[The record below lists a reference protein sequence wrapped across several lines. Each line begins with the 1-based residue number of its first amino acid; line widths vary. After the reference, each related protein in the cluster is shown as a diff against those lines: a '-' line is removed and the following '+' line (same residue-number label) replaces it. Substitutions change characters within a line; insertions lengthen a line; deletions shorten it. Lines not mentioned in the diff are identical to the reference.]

1 MDKNLVEQIQSYYEK
16 NNQKIFKKFK
26 EESSNNDSEQNYIN
40 YCQKCYNLLNEI
52 DENLI
57 FKECSNI
64 QNDIKDRINKINNTK
79 NDLISAVNE
88 TKFPISKKNEENE
101 ISNYKLNNDDLKKKL
116 ENLKNQ
122 IDNLDLNSSL
132 ESMKKVKTEIE
143 KDSDLS
149 IQNYYN
155 NLYERIKFYN
165 LVNREKKSKLTSL
178 EEKKTTL
185 NNNNFKIEKL
195 KKEYTKNTERMK
207 SELECNEN
215 LQKDISNLINKIEEV
230 KKMKDHHFENNKIIE
245 EENIK
250 FNHNKEELI
259 MKLKDFETQIKR
271 NQNELNKKYYY
282 FSSAVFL
289 YKMTLIN
296 NKNKSE
302 YKILAINL
310 AQKLKQTIE
319 RRQQLIQFFNNIH
332 QSTIDKMK
340 RIQAF
345 KNFENR
351 IQKVYEKYNQIS
363 KTLN

>member
-1 MDKNLVEQIQSYYEK
+1 
-16 NNQKIFKKFK
+16 
-26 EESSNNDSEQNYIN
+26 
-40 YCQKCYNLLNEI
+40 
-52 DENLI
+52 
-57 FKECSNI
+57 
-64 QNDIKDRINKINNTK
+64 
-79 NDLISAVNE
+79 
-88 TKFPISKKNEENE
+88 
-101 ISNYKLNNDDLKKKL
+101 
-116 ENLKNQ
+116 
-122 IDNLDLNSSL
+122 
-132 ESMKKVKTEIE
+132 
-143 KDSDLS
+143 
-149 IQNYYN
+149 
-155 NLYERIKFYN
+155 
-165 LVNREKKSKLTSL
+165 
-178 EEKKTTL
+178 
-185 NNNNFKIEKL
+185 
-195 KKEYTKNTERMK
+195 
-207 SELECNEN
+207 
-215 LQKDISNLINKIEEV
+215 
-230 KKMKDHHFENNKIIE
+230 MKDHHFENNKIIE

-302 YKILAINL
+302 YKILAIDL

-340 RIQAF
+340 RKQAF